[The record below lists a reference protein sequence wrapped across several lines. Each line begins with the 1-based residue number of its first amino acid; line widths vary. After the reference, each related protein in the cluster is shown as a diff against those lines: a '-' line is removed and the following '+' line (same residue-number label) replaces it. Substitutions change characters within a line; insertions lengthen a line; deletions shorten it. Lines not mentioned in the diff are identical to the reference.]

1 VVAGLSPE
9 GVRPRRGA
17 SAEATT
23 GGQEDHVVSK
33 MDTGSHKFFCATV

>member
-1 VVAGLSPE
+1 MLCCGCWFVA
-9 GVRPRRGA
+9 RRGA